1 MGILHAVYG
10 LGALVSPLVATQF
23 ANARHWSFHYIASLG
38 IALLTLI
45 SLLVIFRGRTQNGK
59 QGCIH
64 HELG

>member
-10 LGALVSPLVATQF
+10 LGALASPLVATQF

-38 IALLTLI
+38 IAFLTLV

-59 QGCIH
+59 QRGIRC
-64 HELG
+64 E